1 MVDNSSEGGR
11 WIVTKSGLGFKGCR
25 TRSGLQGSGRS
36 PIKPICAGVKLDAPA
51 VSDSSNFRLLARA
64 VNSSSNRAISARV
77 PIVFF
82 RRLDSDICFRWT
94 KMWVVRPRY
103 GGCVLSFGI
112 FGVSRGLLIIITTAQ
127 TLIFQ
132 VLELGPDLHAN
143 WLGPAQDPPNRVSV

>member
-77 PIVFF
+77 PIVFLTTSRQRHLF
-82 RRLDSDICFRWT
+82 PVDKDAGCPSAIRLD
-94 KMWVVRPRY
+94 
-103 GGCVLSFGI
+103 
-112 FGVSRGLLIIITTAQ
+112 VSCRSEFLGSRVDCLL
-127 TLIFQ
+127 
-132 VLELGPDLHAN
+132 
-143 WLGPAQDPPNRVSV
+143 